1 MSRKLIVLAVG
12 LVLVVVLPTIAAAA
26 GTHKDRLHVTGTIT
40 SWDEAAKQ
48 AAMKDSAGKPF
59 LFRWNEKTQFTGRP
73 QVGDHAFVSYTKHE
87 DGEVWAKYVS
97 VGSNPSWL
105 SPH

>member
-1 MSRKLIVLAVG
+1 MLRKLIVLAVG
-12 LVLVVVLPTIAAAA
+12 VVLVVALPTIAAATD
-26 GTHKDRLHVTGTIT
+26 GHKGRPHVTGTIT
-40 SWDEAAKQ
+40 SWDDSAKQ
-48 AAMKDSAGKPF
+48 ATMKDSAGKPF
-59 LFRWNEKTQFTGRP
+59 VFRWNEKTQFTGKP
-73 QVGDHAFVSYTKHE
+73 QVGDHALVSYTKDE

>member
-1 MSRKLIVLAVG
+1 MLKKLIVLAVG
-12 LVLVVVLPTIAAAA
+12 VVFVVALSTIAAAA
-26 GTHKDRLHVTGTIT
+26 AAHKGRPHITGTIA

-48 AAMKDSAGKPF
+48 ATMKDSSGRPF
-59 LFRWNEKTQFTGRP
+59 SFKWNEKTQFTGRP
-73 QVGDHAFVSYTKHE
+73 QVGDHAFVSYTKDE
-87 DGEVWAKYVS
+87 EGEVWAKYVS